1 MLLGMRLAVVGKG
14 GVGKSMIAGT
24 LARVLAR
31 RGHRV
36 LALDSDPLPGL
47 SFSLG
52 ADAPAEPP
60 LMAAAERD
68 EKRRWHLVKGVGAV
82 RAVQRYAT
90 DAPDGIRLLQ
100 IGKVSREGMS
110 PFMAANQ
117 AFWIIIR
124 RLDRAAT
131 FRDWVILGDLPAG
144 PRQTAFGWAP
154 YAKHFLLVVEPTWQ
168 SMLTARRIIKIT
180 DADDDSD
187 VEMLLVV
194 NKVTGDADAKR
205 VGDFLKL
212 PVFATV
218 PVDEGV
224 RSSERAGAALIDH
237 APDSAAV
244 AAVERLA
251 DRLEGSTIDR

>member
-1 MLLGMRLAVVGKG
+1 MRVAVVGKG
-14 GVGKSMIAGT
+14 GAGKSVVAGT
-24 LARVLAR
+24 MARLLARE
-31 RGHRV
+31 GERV
-36 LALDSDPLPGL
+36 LALDSDLLPGL

-52 ADAPAEPP
+52 AGTDPDPPP
-60 LMAAAERD
+60 LNDAAAKD
-68 EKRRWHLVKGVGAV
+68 DDGRWRLKPGIGPA

-100 IGKVSREGMS
+100 IGKVTREGMS

-131 FRDWVILGDLPAG
+131 FSDWVILGDLPAG

-154 YAKHFLLVVEPTWQ
+154 YADRFLLVVEPTWQ
-168 SMLTARRIIKIT
+168 SMLTARRIIKIVK
-180 DADDDSD
+180 ADESD

-205 VGDFLKL
+205 VGDFLEL

-251 DRLEGSTIDR
+251 DRLERSTIAR

>member
-1 MLLGMRLAVVGKG
+1 MLLAMRLAVVGKG
-14 GVGKSMIAGT
+14 GVGKSVIAGT

-31 RGHRV
+31 RGYRV

-47 SFSLG
+47 TFSLG

-68 EKRRWHLVKGVGAV
+68 EKKRWHLVKGVGAV

-100 IGKVSREGMS
+100 IGKVTREGMS

-124 RLDRAAT
+124 RLGREAA

-154 YAKHFLLVVEPTWQ
+154 YAERFLLVVEPTWQ
-168 SMLTARRIIKIT
+168 SMLTARRIIRILK
-180 DADDDSD
+180 ADESTA
-187 VEMLLVV
+187 EMLLVV

-205 VGDFLKL
+205 VGDFLEL

-251 DRLEGSTIDR
+251 DRLERSTIAR